1 MNCKLITTASD
12 IYKTDMLQ
20 KSLKKFNWD
29 YEILV
34 HKWEGFGGK
43 ILETYKYLKSHP
55 EITHFFYSDS
65 YDTIVLDTMENTLAK
80 IKDFDCILMSAE
92 RACYPHPEKAERYPQ
107 SDSPF
112 KYING
117 GGWFCNSAVFCLAV
131 ETNPLTVHTVDQV
144 WFTDLFLNHPEY
156 VKLDTN
162 CEVFQTIAFCPDDNF
177 YATKLI
183 GQTGINPDNGKI
195 ILGEIGDRIVNTI
208 SNTMP
213 TFIHGNGHTPMTKFY
228 ELI

>member
-12 IYKTDMLQ
+12 ISKTDMLQ

-34 HKWEGFGGK
+34 HKWEGFGCK

-92 RACYPHPEKAERYPQ
+92 RACYPHPEKAERYPHT
-107 SDSPF
+107 DSPF
-112 KYING
+112 KYVNG
-117 GGWFCNSAVFCLAV
+117 GGWFCNSSVFCLAV

-144 WFTDLFLNHPEY
+144 WFTDLFLNNEY

-162 CEVFQTIAFCPDDNF
+162 CEVFQTIAFCEEGDFRMLDVYYLNKQVVLNWI
-177 YATKLI
+177 T
-183 GQTGINPDNGKI
+183 QT
-195 ILGEIGDRIVNTI
+195 T
-208 SNTMP
+208 P
-213 TFIHGNGHTPMTKFY
+213 TFWHGNGHTPMTKFY